1 MTSIFEGQPPK
12 TRSFPT
18 KTRVIWVPGTF
29 FFWGGGGPFVLFL
42 TFYIKPAIFIE
53 AGSFHPQKTLRSNPR
68 MPFLPLLPRSLKIN
82 MLYIVQWFSHSLF
95 ENVFIPK
102 LVLLKGNILYY
113 LCHPMRLQLESKYI
127 YINKFGLAE
136 DKLRGNKKKSSNTLL
151 GTISYSHPRHV

>member
-1 MTSIFEGQPPK
+1 MKTEKTPESNDHLEPKWPLFLKVNPQKQGLFPPK
-12 TRSFPT
+12 QGSF
-18 KTRVIWVPGTF
+18 GFQALF
-29 FFWGGGGPFVLFL
+29 FLGGGGPFVLFL

-127 YINKFGLAE
+127 YIYK
-136 DKLRGNKKKSSNTLL
+136 
-151 GTISYSHPRHV
+151 